1 MRGKATGSSCVKLN
15 SQDHPRVC
23 GEKPERKAPRRPRL
37 GSPPRMRG
45 KETDSRRQCCSAG
58 ITPAYAGKSIVH
70 LPFVLRVGDHP
81 RVCGEK
87 GRTGALDVVQRGS
100 PPRMRGKVREL
111 LFSFHCARITP
122 AYAGKSG
129 EQSPAWRVLQDHPRV
144 CGEKAV
150 VSGFVNWSWGSPP
163 RMRGK
168 AGDLVHVETESGIT
182 PAYAGK
188 S

>member
-1 MRGKATGSSCVKLN
+1 M
-15 SQDHPRVC
+15 
-23 GEKPERKAPRRPRL
+23 
-37 GSPPRMRG
+37 
-45 KETDSRRQCCSAG
+45 
-58 ITPAYAGKSIVH
+58 H

-122 AYAGKSG
+122 AYAGKSLLDKCNCVVF
-129 EQSPAWRVLQDHPRV
+129 RDHPRV
-144 CGEKAV
+144 CGEKLLV
-150 VSGFVNWSWGSPP
+150 RRSVGWRWGSPP

-168 AGDLVHVETESGIT
+168 GRPCPAWCLSTGIT

-188 S
+188 SIQFGHMTSWHEDHPRVCGEKKRTISHTMAGRGSPPRMRGKGNLHKTNGTMGGITPAYAGKSSL